1 MKNNGRIDTK
11 GYFYSLQIIYFFF
24 SRKKKREKISYHVA
38 ISVEIEQVP
47 GNVPVFELIGI
58 AKVTWDFDESRSTL
72 ARVIFKVD
80 VGTDMVYGNGSVC
93 PILKV
98 SFHF

>member
-1 MKNNGRIDTK
+1 M
-11 GYFYSLQIIYFFF
+11 
-24 SRKKKREKISYHVA
+24 
-38 ISVEIEQVP
+38 
-47 GNVPVFELIGI
+47 FELIGI

-80 VGTDMVYGNGSVC
+80 VDTDMVYGNGSVC